1 MLVALVIMGSDFCFS
16 VTARSSI
23 FMPEVPLLALISPSV
38 PLLVPLFLHFGLV
51 VGLYAALT
59 WARLHAVRRGE
70 ACKTDFA
77 RADGD
82 PPLSARVQRNLANQF
97 EAPVFA
103 WIAAALLILTANVTV
118 WDVAAAWVFLIGRL
132 IHTAVQCGGDNVGLR
147 GQVFTINFL
156 GLLWLMAH
164 AFLAVLGVL

>member
-1 MLVALVIMGSDFCFS
+1 
-16 VTARSSI
+16 
-23 FMPEVPLLALISPSV
+23 MPEMSPTAQLLL
-38 PLLVPLFLHFGLV
+38 PLFLHFGLV

-59 WARLHAVRRGE
+59 WARLIAVRRG
-70 ACKTDFA
+70 AAAKNDFA

-82 PPLSARVQRNLANQF
+82 PPMSARIQRNLANQF
-97 EAPVFA
+97 EVPVFA
-103 WIAAALLILTANVTV
+103 WIAALVLIQTAQATV
-118 WDVAAAWVFLIGRL
+118 WDVAAAWVFLVGRL
-132 IHTAVQCGGDNVGLR
+132 IHTAVQCGGDNVALR